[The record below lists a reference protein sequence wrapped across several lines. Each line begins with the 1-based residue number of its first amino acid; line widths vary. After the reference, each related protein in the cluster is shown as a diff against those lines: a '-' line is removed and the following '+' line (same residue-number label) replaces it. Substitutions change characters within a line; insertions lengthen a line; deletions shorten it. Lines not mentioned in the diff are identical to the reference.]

1 MSAYLVAVW
10 LLTVALVIGAAP
22 AGRRPGRKGLAS

>member
-1 MSAYLVAVW
+1 MPADLVAVW
-10 LLTVALVIGAAP
+10 VLTVALVIRAAL